1 MVLNYC
7 CPIMNQSDHEGSVLI
22 LDTRTERL
30 DQTAGCT
37 AEAEEEEAKGGQME
51 IEGRRKKGQ
60 KKRAG
65 TTAHTNK
72 EKKKRLDLVGLLRGN
87 KKVTTIGQK
96 LTIKKVFA
104 TLAGK
109 EEKEWLGK
117 QKEVVEEEE
126 EERV

>member
-1 MVLNYC
+1 MLNYC

-37 AEAEEEEAKGGQME
+37 AEAEEEAKGGQME

-60 KKRAG
+60 KKKGGYNSTHEQR
-65 TTAHTNK
+65 
-72 EKKKRLDLVGLLRGN
+72 KKKRLDLVGLLRGN

-117 QKEVVEEEE
+117 QKEVVEEEK